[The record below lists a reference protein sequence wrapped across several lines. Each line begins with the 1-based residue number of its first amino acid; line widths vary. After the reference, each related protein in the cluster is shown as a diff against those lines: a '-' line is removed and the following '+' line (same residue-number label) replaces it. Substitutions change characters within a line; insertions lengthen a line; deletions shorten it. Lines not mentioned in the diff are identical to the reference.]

1 MKKLTTSLLAAGLII
16 SASACSAPEKLTT
29 AETCDRLKIVVTD
42 SSANAGKTG
51 MVILGNRL
59 RPIVAGASDELKPA
73 VQAILDYADESAKEN
88 PDADKVAELQA
99 GYQKAGA
106 TFGQLCTS

>member
-1 MKKLTTSLLAAGLII
+1 
-16 SASACSAPEKLTT
+16 
-29 AETCDRLKIVVTD
+29 
-42 SSANAGKTG
+42 
-51 MVILGNRL
+51 
-59 RPIVAGASDELKPA
+59 